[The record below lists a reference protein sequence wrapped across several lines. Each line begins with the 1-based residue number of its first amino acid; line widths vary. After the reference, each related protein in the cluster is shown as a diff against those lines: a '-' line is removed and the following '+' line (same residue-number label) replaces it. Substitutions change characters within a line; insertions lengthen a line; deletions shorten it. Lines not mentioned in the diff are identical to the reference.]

1 MKDRKI
7 LITGA
12 SGFIGGFLVEEA
24 LRRGYETWAGIR
36 AGSSKAH
43 LQDKRIHFID
53 LKYGDQ
59 EALTAQLSDFARE
72 HGAWDYVIH
81 NAGLT
86 KTLDKRNFFRV
97 NAENTHRFIGFSRRR
112 LQTEEI
118 PLDEQPKQLWA
129 RRREDFPPDTL
140 GRSAAAGHGLWPK

>member
-1 MKDRKI
+1 MKI

-97 NAENTHRFIGFSRRR
+97 NAENT
-112 LQTEEI
+112 
-118 PLDEQPKQLWA
+118 QPKQRWA

>member
-86 KTLDKRNFFRV
+86 KRHWISET
-97 NAENTHRFIGFSRRR
+97 FSV
-112 LQTEEI
+112 
-118 PLDEQPKQLWA
+118 
-129 RRREDFPPDTL
+129 
-140 GRSAAAGHGLWPK
+140 

>member
-1 MKDRKI
+1 MKI

-97 NAENTHRFIGFSRRR
+97 NAEIYRGFSRRR